1 METLLKISA
10 HDNAAIKQYRKLARS
25 RKERTKAGLFVLEGF
40 RLVSD
45 AVKNGAALT
54 QLFWTEDGLARWQAE
69 GLPTAWDGVRC
80 AQLSDSLAAELSQT
94 EHSQGVYAIC
104 QMPQPPALSA
114 LIHALSLIHI

>member
-80 AQLSDSLAAELSQT
+80 AQLSDSRQRNSLRRNI
-94 EHSQGVYAIC
+94 HRVF
-104 QMPQPPALSA
+104 MPFVRCPSHRHFP
-114 LIHALSLIHI
+114 H

>member
-69 GLPTAWDGVRC
+69 GLPTAWDVVHSSRTVWRRNSLRRNIHRVCMPFVRC
-80 AQLSDSLAAELSQT
+80 PSRR
-94 EHSQGVYAIC
+94 HF
-104 QMPQPPALSA
+104 P
-114 LIHALSLIHI
+114 H